1 MMEYDTE
8 NMNSE
13 EIYSSLRGVTEAIQS
28 FSYRSQEDLNEPIR
42 QEGKRDDAVSHN
54 GFSNCSRHVDFSSN
68 HNDINPLLFF
78 PPLSS
83 LTGRKRRRGVL
94 SRLWRPS
101 GFGHGGRRSH
111 RLRQQDVTTQHA
123 VASLVLWATR
133 PRVRALRLRR
143 HNLHVRQ
150 ERPEGGR
157 LRRWRGAVPWLWVN
171 LLVDGGFVSL
181 IDLSVVFR
189 SSGTK

>member
-1 MMEYDTE
+1 MCVFSRNASHIHLVCISLRVCASGSMMEYDTE

-78 PPLSS
+78 PSLFC

-94 SRLWRPS
+94 SRL
-101 GFGHGGRRSH
+101 
-111 RLRQQDVTTQHA
+111 
-123 VASLVLWATR
+123 
-133 PRVRALRLRR
+133 
-143 HNLHVRQ
+143 
-150 ERPEGGR
+150 
-157 LRRWRGAVPWLWVN
+157 
-171 LLVDGGFVSL
+171 
-181 IDLSVVFR
+181 
-189 SSGTK
+189 